1 MFVFIIIILILFLI
15 FYNLIN
21 TEVKYVKSNIDNK
34 EYLVR
39 DLDDATQ
46 AAALLSNLKRR
57 MIKVTEHLYKNKD
70 SIYSENKDYIDNL
83 YKKVKKGV
91 VISEN
96 SSETNYTS
104 YSVNKGEELVFC
116 LRSRKK
122 DKNNEFHDLN
132 LLTYVL
138 LHEMAHIACPEYGHT
153 PLYNRIFGFIT
164 TVAIQIG
171 EYNKIDFYQNNTEY
185 CGMTITSSIV

>member
-21 TEVKYVKSNIDNK
+21 TEVKYVKSDIDNK

-70 SIYSENKDYIDNL
+70 AMYIENKDYIDNL

-122 DKNNEFHDLN
+122 DRNNEFHDLN

-153 PLYNRIFGFIT
+153 PLYNNIFGFIT

>member
-39 DLDDATQ
+39 DLDDSTQ

-57 MIKVTEHLYKNKD
+57 MIKTTEYLYKNKD
-70 SIYSENKDYIDNL
+70 TIYIENKDYIENL
-83 YKKVKKGV
+83 YNKVKKGII
-91 VISEN
+91 ISEN
-96 SSETNYTS
+96 SSETSYTS

-122 DKNNEFHDLN
+122 GNKNKFHDLN

-153 PLYNRIFGFIT
+153 PLYNSIFGFIT

-171 EYNKIDFYQNNTEY
+171 EYNKIDFYGNNTEY

>member
-1 MFVFIIIILILFLI
+1 MFIFIIIIIILFLI

-21 TEVKYVKSNIDNK
+21 TEVKYVKSNIDNN

-39 DLDDATQ
+39 DLDDSTQ

-57 MIKVTEHLYKNKD
+57 MNKVTNHLYKNKD
-70 SIYSENKDYIDNL
+70 TLYIENKEYIKNL
-83 YKKVKKGV
+83 YDKVNAGV

-122 DKNNEFHDLN
+122 ENKNKFHNLN

-153 PLYNRIFGFIT
+153 PLYNNIFGFIT
-164 TVAIQIG
+164 NIAIQIG
-171 EYNKIDFYQNNTEY
+171 EYNKIDFYQDNTEY